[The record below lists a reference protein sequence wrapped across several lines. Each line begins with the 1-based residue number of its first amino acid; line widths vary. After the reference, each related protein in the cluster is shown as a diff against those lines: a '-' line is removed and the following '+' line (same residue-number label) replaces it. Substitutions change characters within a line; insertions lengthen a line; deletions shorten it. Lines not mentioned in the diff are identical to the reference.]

1 MEHWR
6 TQRLGE
12 LELLLHSNAAQQA
25 LPDEASARQLRARS
39 RIARVWVD
47 LWGRGRGRPVDRN
60 ALENSGVVRDNFIDA
75 VSEQAETLNG
85 DAEALIQ
92 ALRDRKVARFQQAK
106 ADELEEW
113 FRDNGYLVDEL
124 PLTREQREQQVLWQ
138 AGDVALPGE
147 IQMVISWLESGVA
160 H

>member
-1 MEHWR
+1 
-6 TQRLGE
+6 
-12 LELLLHSNAAQQA
+12 
-25 LPDEASARQLRARS
+25 
-39 RIARVWVD
+39 
-47 LWGRGRGRPVDRN
+47 
-60 ALENSGVVRDNFIDA
+60 VVRDNFIDA

-92 ALRDRKVARFQQAK
+92 TLRDRKVARFQQAK